1 MFDDIQVCYTASEN
15 GSELIKSKQSWNNLL
30 RQYVI
35 FIVIVTQGARVI
47 NLHTNLSAT
56 KIVKKSGMSV
66 KYSLKVLLI
75 CCLLVSVLPACNTL
89 PDMHI
94 ARPTSS
100 IPIGYAGSTP
110 PQLNT
115 WNQWAPGVELRYE
128 RWQGTHKNEDIVTIA
143 RFDLHHIHLSVGYQ
157 PNQPLP
163 LRNWMQQTNALAVIN
178 GGFFDAQKQA
188 VALLVSNGQTYG
200 TSYSGFGGML
210 SVDNQGNVLLRSLRD
225 QPYDPDTEQ
234 LEQATQASPM
244 LMIASQRTHFQADA
258 SARRWSVVAMD
269 KQGRLLFIVS
279 PSMTFSLDELADL
292 LASSDLSLYTAMN
305 LDGGSSTGLYMNNG
319 NQKVTIDALTFLPIV
334 IIIK

>member
-1 MFDDIQVCYTASEN
+1 
-15 GSELIKSKQSWNNLL
+15 
-30 RQYVI
+30 
-35 FIVIVTQGARVI
+35 
-47 NLHTNLSAT
+47 
-56 KIVKKSGMSV
+56 MSV

-75 CCLLVSVLPACNTL
+75 CCLLINVLPACNVL
-89 PDMHI
+89 PDINAH
-94 ARPTSS
+94 PTPSL
-100 IPIGYAGSTP
+100 PIGYAGSIP

-128 RWQGTHKNEDIVTIA
+128 HWQGTHKNEETVTIA
-143 RFDLHHIHLSVGYQ
+143 RFDLHHVHISVGYQ

-163 LRNWMQQTNALAVIN
+163 LRNWMQQTNALAIIN
-178 GGFFDAQKQA
+178 GGFFNTQKKT
-188 VALLVSNGQTYG
+188 VALLVSNGQSHG
-200 TSYSGFGGML
+200 TSYRGFGGML
-210 SVDNQGNVLLRSLRD
+210 SADNQGNVLLRSLRD
-225 QPYDPDTEQ
+225 QPYDPDKEQ

-244 LMIASQRTHFQADA
+244 LMIAGQRTQFQADA

-279 PSMTFSLDELADL
+279 PSMTFSLDELADQ
-292 LASSDLSLYTAMN
+292 LASSDLSLQTAMN